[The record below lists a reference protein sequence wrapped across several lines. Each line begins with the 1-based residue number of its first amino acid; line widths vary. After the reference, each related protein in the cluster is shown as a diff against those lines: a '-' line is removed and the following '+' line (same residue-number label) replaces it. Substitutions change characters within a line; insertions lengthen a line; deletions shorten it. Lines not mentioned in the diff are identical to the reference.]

1 MKISEIEQLV
11 AVFENS
17 SLSKMEIKEGNTNI
31 SLEKPTGEV
40 QLVTSVPQVAAASKT
55 EVCDEALAASE
66 SDHWILSPLVGTYY
80 ASNVQGGEP
89 LVKVGDRVETGDLL
103 CIIEA
108 MKVMNEI
115 RADVAGVVTAITAE
129 NEAMVEYGEKLMNIE
144 AK

>member
-11 AVFENS
+11 AVFEKS

-40 QLVTSVPQVAAASKT
+40 QLVTSVPQAAAVPETKAE
-55 EVCDEALAASE
+55 EVAVTPE
-66 SDHWILSPLVGTYY
+66 SGHWIISPLVGTYY

-89 LVKVGDRVETGDLL
+89 LVKVGDRVEAGDLL

-115 RADVAGVVTAITAE
+115 RADVAGVVTAISAE
-129 NEAMVEYGEKLMNIE
+129 NEAMVEYGEQLIKIE
-144 AK
+144 AQ